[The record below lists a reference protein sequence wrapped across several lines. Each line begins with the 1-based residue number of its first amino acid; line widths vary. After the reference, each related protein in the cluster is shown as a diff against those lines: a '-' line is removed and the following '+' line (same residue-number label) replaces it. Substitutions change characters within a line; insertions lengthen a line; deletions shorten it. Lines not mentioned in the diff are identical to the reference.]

1 MDTRNKIITLGQASR
16 IAADLRDR
24 GVRWK
29 LVTGYFDVLTVDLVR
44 RLREVSGGATVIA
57 GVLDPPEP
65 LLGARARAELAAGLS
80 MIDYVLPLQGSG
92 IEQVLDELRPDAIV
106 REETA
111 DRRRQAALME
121 HVQRRQRA

>member
-1 MDTRNKIITLGQASR
+1 MDTRNKIINLDQASR

-44 RLREVSGGATVIA
+44 RLRELSGGVTVMA
-57 GVLDPPEP
+57 VVLDPPEP
-65 LLGARARAELAAGLS
+65 LLGPRARAELAAALG

-92 IEQVLDELRPDAIV
+92 LEHALDELRPDAIV

-121 HVQRRQRA
+121 HVHRRQRA